1 MGVRSLGRPGFVG
14 PIDPDYRRYAGRLAT
29 YFGAELSPSGPLL
42 KLQPWLALKAISPVE
57 FPVHSCLSTWEN
69 VVMRTAMTVRFRA
82 DTSAPRTAPGLF
94 PVLSAHHCSL
104 GYSVEAFMSKY
115 KANLLLV
122 EDDPQLRILMGTILT
137 QCGYLVRSAHDGFS
151 GLEEL
156 RSALPDIIL
165 SDLYMAGMSGFD
177 FLAEVRR
184 TFPAI
189 PLIAMSS
196 AYTGTEIP
204 PGVVADAFYEKASS
218 IDNLLKLVERQ
229 RWMSR
234 AGNTSGPSFR
244 PWDIPSRNVGVKD
257 SPLNNSGK

>member
-1 MGVRSLGRPGFVG
+1 
-14 PIDPDYRRYAGRLAT
+14 
-29 YFGAELSPSGPLL
+29 
-42 KLQPWLALKAISPVE
+42 
-57 FPVHSCLSTWEN
+57 
-69 VVMRTAMTVRFRA
+69 
-82 DTSAPRTAPGLF
+82 
-94 PVLSAHHCSL
+94 
-104 GYSVEAFMSKY
+104 MSIY

-122 EDDPQLRILMGTILT
+122 EDDPQLRLLMCTILT

-156 RSALPDIIL
+156 RGALPDIIL

-196 AYTGTEIP
+196 AYSGTEIP

-218 IDNLLKLVERQ
+218 IANLLSLVERQ
-229 RWMSR
+229 QRRVRVGSI
-234 AGNTSGPSFR
+234 AGANFR
-244 PWDIPSRNVGVKD
+244 PWDVPLQHADVNG
-257 SPLNNSGK
+257 SPLTNSSE